1 MRDVRVLNV
10 YFLSYHAAKWTKDN
24 IAAMRDQLR
33 ELNISFDWERE
44 VATCDPDYY
53 KWTQWLFLRMFKA
66 GLAYQKDAFVNW
78 DPVDNTV
85 LANEQVRFDCL
96 GSWSTHAHTHS
107 LTPLS
112 RFGN

>member
-1 MRDVRVLNV
+1 MLAITVKRLWFV
-10 YFLSYHAAKWTKDN
+10 AATWTRDN
-24 IAAMRDQLR
+24 IAAMKAQLE

-44 VATCDPDYY
+44 VATCDPEYY

-85 LANEQVRFDCL
+85 LANEQV
-96 GSWSTHAHTHS
+96 
-107 LTPLS
+107 LS
-112 RFGN
+112 RRWCVRVAKTTSRG